1 MDKTVKNEDFRPIN
15 RHISQTID
23 DRHIHVV
30 TIEDH
35 IGNRIRLVSISMTLN
50 DKKPN
55 DRKAAPHLYSFLSGA
70 RCVQLNEDRPKLG
83 LSAAKKIV
91 LASW

>member
-1 MDKTVKNEDFRPIN
+1 
-15 RHISQTID
+15 
-23 DRHIHVV
+23 
-30 TIEDH
+30 
-35 IGNRIRLVSISMTLN
+35 MTLN

-83 LSAAKKIV
+83 LSD
-91 LASW
+91 SPS

>member
-35 IGNRIRLVSISMTLN
+35 RKSHSIGINFDDL
-50 DKKPN
+50 K
-55 DRKAAPHLYSFLSGA
+55 
-70 RCVQLNEDRPKLG
+70 
-83 LSAAKKIV
+83 
-91 LASW
+91 